1 MVNEE
6 SLQRILLN
14 LSHHS
19 ILFVDSA
26 YQESQRAKWRDWL
39 PQLYSAKGTIQD
51 YFESNSEHR
60 RDLHIQIEL
69 NRLKYTVF
77 GNVSQLRP

>member
-1 MVNEE
+1 MMSPEDKIEDPSDLITEE
-6 SLQRILLN
+6 NHPKILLN
-14 LSHHS
+14 LTHPS

-39 PQLYSAKGTIQD
+39 PQLYSNKQTLVD
-51 YFESNSEHR
+51 YYETTNETK

-69 NRLKYTVF
+69 NRL
-77 GNVSQLRP
+77 